1 MVTELLQKYIWLVQ
15 TFIRA
20 GENGLSL
27 DDITYRWEERFGTE
41 YSRRTFNNHR
51 EAVEEVF
58 GIHIGCN
65 RSTNRYF
72 VEYSEDVSDE
82 NAETAWLINTF
93 TVNSML
99 SLGKERLS
107 GRVSVEDIPSG
118 HRHLTS
124 IMEAM
129 TENCKIVIGYKKY
142 TSSETDTYT
151 LRPYAVKEFAKR
163 WYLVAY
169 CLERKGLRVYGLDRI
184 KSLEITDERFRMP
197 KNFDVDE
204 LFATSFGIYIP
215 EEKGQTIV
223 FRTTQKEAN
232 FMRDLPLHS
241 SQKELTTAQVRRIA
255 PEYAGD
261 GRVYFEI
268 FVCPNEALIMEFCK
282 HGARLEVMS
291 PLAVREAVAA
301 ELRSAAEAYE
311 LNC

>member
-27 DDITYRWEERFGTE
+27 GEVSDRWENRFDST

-58 GIHIGCN
+58 GIRIECN
-65 RSTNRYF
+65 RSTSRYF
-72 VEYSEDVSDE
+72 IGSTDDITDD

-93 TVNSML
+93 TVNNML

-129 TENCKIVIGYKKY
+129 TENREIKIQYQKY
-142 TSSETDTYT
+142 TSAESDSYT

-163 WYLVAY
+163 WYIVAY
-169 CLERKGLRVYGLDRI
+169 CIERKGLRVYGLDRI
-184 KSLEITDERFRMP
+184 RHLELTGESFRMP

-204 LFATSFGIYIP
+204 LFSTSFGIYIP
-215 EEKGQTIV
+215 EEKGRTIT
-223 FRTTQKEAN
+223 FRTSPTDAR
-232 FMRDLPLHS
+232 FLRDLPLHS
-241 SQKELTTAQVRRIA
+241 SQREISS
-255 PEYAGD
+255 D
-261 GRVYFEI
+261 GESVTFSI
-268 FVCPNEALIMEFCK
+268 FVCPNKALVMEFCK
-282 HGARLEVMS
+282 YGSGLEVLS
-291 PLAVREAVAA
+291 PEDIRTQVAEEHRKAA
-301 ELRSAAEAYE
+301 EKYKI
-311 LNC
+311 

>member
-20 GENGLSL
+20 GERGLSL
-27 DDITYRWEERFGTE
+27 DEISTKWEDMWGNE

-51 EAVEEVF
+51 EAVFEVF
-58 GIHIGCN
+58 GIQIGCN
-65 RSTNRYF
+65 RSTNRYLI
-72 VEYSEDVSDE
+72 EYSESVSDE

-93 TVNSML
+93 TVNNML

-118 HRHLTS
+118 HRHLTG
-124 IMEAM
+124 IMGAM
-129 TENCKIVIGYKKY
+129 TENFEIVIDYQKY
-142 TSSETDTYT
+142 TSEEVSRYT

-163 WYLVAY
+163 WYLVAW
-169 CLERKGLRVYGLDRI
+169 CMERKAVRVYGLDRI
-184 KSLEITDERFRMP
+184 KCLDITGNTFKMP

-204 LFATSFGIYIP
+204 KFATSFGIYIP
-215 EEKGQTIV
+215 EGKGQTIV

-232 FMRDLPLHS
+232 FLRDLPIHS
-241 SQKELTTAQVRRIA
+241 SQKEISSD
-255 PEYAGD
+255 EH
-261 GRVYFEI
+261 VYFEI

-291 PLAVREAVAA
+291 PEIVREAVAA
-301 ELRSAAEAYE
+301 ELKQAADMYDR
-311 LNC
+311 